1 MDLITTQGMSMPKLG
16 LGTWRMKGPECTEAV
31 QRALSIGYRHID
43 TAEMY
48 GNERAVGRAIK
59 ESGVS
64 RDDIFITTKVA
75 PENFGPGQIIKHA
88 RSSMDKLGIEK
99 ADLYLL
105 HWPSP
110 QDKYDADDYVTQ
122 LGGVQDAGLT
132 TSIGVSNFTRKY
144 LDVALRILGPERITT
159 NQVECHV
166 LMQNR
171 PIVDYTKSK
180 GISITAYC
188 PLARGHLSESAG
200 LVAIAKSLGASPE
213 QVGLAFL
220 MAEGH
225 GVIPSSSKPERIKNN
240 WDAQKVKLTPE
251 HVATFRK
258 LDENRRLVNGS
269 WCPVWDV

>member
-1 MDLITTQGMSMPKLG
+1 MQTSIPQFGF
-16 LGTWRMKGPECTEAV
+16 GTWNHPEDETYKIV
-31 QRALSIGYRHID
+31 RAALDVGYRHID

-59 ESGVS
+59 DSGIS

-88 RSSMDKLGIEK
+88 RTSMDKLGIDK

-122 LGGVQDAGLT
+122 LGGVQDAGLAT
-132 TSIGVSNFTRKY
+132 AIGVSNFTKKY
-144 LDVALRILGPERITT
+144 LDVALRILGPERIAT

-200 LVAIAKSLGASPE
+200 LVSIAKKLGTSPE
-213 QVGLAFL
+213 AVGLAFL
-220 MAEGH
+220 LAEGH
-225 GVIPSSSKPERIKNN
+225 IAIPSSSKRERIQSN
-240 WDAQKVKLTPE
+240 WDAQKLKLSSE
-251 HVATFRK
+251 QIAAIRA
-258 LDENRRLVNGS
+258 LDQNRRLVNGS
-269 WCPVWDV
+269 WCPVWDN

>member
-1 MDLITTQGMSMPKLG
+1 MKTSIPQFGF
-16 LGTWRMKGPECTEAV
+16 GTWNHPEDETYKIV
-31 QRALSIGYRHID
+31 RAALDIGYRHID

-59 ESGVS
+59 DSGLK
-64 RDDIFITTKVA
+64 REDIFITTKVA

-88 RSSMDKLGIEK
+88 RTSMDKLGIEK

-110 QDKYDADDYVTQ
+110 QDKYDAADYVTQ
-122 LGGVQDAGLT
+122 LGSVEEAGLAT
-132 TSIGVSNFTRKY
+132 AIGVSNFTKKY
-144 LDVALRILGPERITT
+144 LDVALRILGADRIAT

-200 LVAIAKSLGASPE
+200 LVAIAKQLGVSPE

-225 GVIPSSSKPERIKNN
+225 VVIPSSSKPERIKSN

-251 HVATFRK
+251 HVATIRK

>member
-1 MDLITTQGMSMPKLG
+1 MNSLPQFGF
-16 LGTWRMKGPECTEAV
+16 GTWNHPEDETYKIV
-31 QRALSIGYRHID
+31 RAALDIGYRHID

-59 ESGVS
+59 DSGVK
-64 RDDIFITTKVA
+64 RDDLFITTKVA
-75 PENFGPGQIIKHA
+75 PENFGPGQVIKHA
-88 RSSMDKLGIEK
+88 RMSLDKLGVEK

-110 QDKYDADDYVTQ
+110 QDKYDADDYVAQ
-122 LGGVQDAGLT
+122 LGGVQDAGLAT
-132 TSIGVSNFTRKY
+132 QIGVSNFTKKY
-144 LDVALRILGPERITT
+144 LDVALRILGAERITT

-180 GISITAYC
+180 GIPITAYC
-188 PLARGHLSESAG
+188 PLARGRLSESAG
-200 LVAIAKSLGASPE
+200 LVTLAKTLDASPE

-225 GVIPSSSKPERIKNN
+225 IVIPSSSKHERIQSN
-240 WDAQKVKLTPE
+240 WDAQKIKLTRE
-251 HVATFRK
+251 QVAAIRK
-258 LDENRRLVNGS
+258 LDQNRRLVNGS
-269 WCPVWDV
+269 WCPVWDN

>member
-1 MDLITTQGMSMPKLG
+1 MTPIRQFGF
-16 LGTWRMKGPECTEAV
+16 GTWNHPEDVTYRIV
-31 QRALSIGYRHID
+31 SNALEIGYRHID

-48 GNERAVGRAIK
+48 GNEQAVGRAIK
-59 ESGVS
+59 DSGLK
-64 RDDIFITTKVA
+64 RGEIFITTKVA
-75 PENFGPGQIIKHA
+75 PENFAPGQIVPHA
-88 RSSMDKLGIEK
+88 KASMDKLGIEK

-110 QDKYDADDYVTQ
+110 QDRFNADDYVTQ
-122 LGGVQDAGLT
+122 LGDVQDKGLAT
-132 TSIGVSNFTRKY
+132 QIGVSNFTKKY
-144 LDVALRILGPERITT
+144 LDVALRILGAKRIAT

-171 PIVDYTKSK
+171 LIVDYTKAQ

-200 LVAIAKSLGASPE
+200 LVAIAKKLGASPE

-220 MAEGH
+220 LAEGH
-225 GVIPSSSKPERIKNN
+225 IVIPSSSKRARIQSN
-240 WDAQKVKLTPE
+240 WDAQKVKLSPE
-251 HVATFRK
+251 DISAIRK
-258 LDENRRLVNGS
+258 LDQNHRLVNGA

>member
-1 MDLITTQGMSMPKLG
+1 MSPQIPRFG
-16 LGTWRMKGPECTEAV
+16 FGTWNHPEEETYKIV
-31 QRALSIGYRHID
+31 LSALEIGYRHID

-59 ESGVS
+59 ESGLK
-64 RDDIFITTKVA
+64 RDELFITTKVA
-75 PENFGPGQIIKHA
+75 PENFAPGHIMSHA
-88 RSSMDKLGIEK
+88 RASLEKLGVEK
-99 ADLYLL
+99 VDLYLL

-110 QDKYDADDYVTQ
+110 QDRYDANDYVAQ
-122 LGGVQDAGLT
+122 LGGVQDAGHAT
-132 TSIGVSNFTRKY
+132 QIGVSNFTKKY
-144 LDVALRILGPERITT
+144 LDVALRILGAKRIAT

-171 PIVDYTKSK
+171 PIVDYSHSH
-180 GISITAYC
+180 GIINTGYC

-200 LVAIAKSLGASPE
+200 LVAIAKKHGATPE

-220 MAEGH
+220 LAEGH
-225 GVIPSSSKPERIKNN
+225 IVIPSSSKRERIQSN
-240 WDAQKVKLTPE
+240 WDAQKIKLSADE
-251 HVATFRK
+251 VAAIRR

>member
-1 MDLITTQGMSMPKLG
+1 MITQIPRFGF
-16 LGTWRMKGPECTEAV
+16 GTWNHPEDETYKIV
-31 QRALSIGYRHID
+31 RAALDVGYRHID

-59 ESGVS
+59 DSGVA
-64 RDDIFITTKVA
+64 RKELFITTKVA
-75 PENFGPGQIIKHA
+75 PENFGPGQIIRHA
-88 RSSMDKLGIEK
+88 KASLDKLGVDK
-99 ADLYLL
+99 VDLYLL

-110 QDKYDADDYVTQ
+110 QDRYNADDYVAQ

-132 TSIGVSNFTRKY
+132 ASIGVSNFTKKY
-144 LDVALRILGPERITT
+144 LDVALRILGAERIAT

-200 LVAIAKSLGASPE
+200 LVALAKSLGASPE

-220 MAEGH
+220 LAEGH
-225 GVIPSSSKPERIKNN
+225 IVIPSSSNPGRIKSN
-240 WDAQKVKLTPE
+240 WEAQALKLSAE
-251 HVATFRK
+251 QVAAIRK
-258 LDENRRLVNGS
+258 LDQNRRLVNGS